1 MFYFIL
7 SVFTISRRSDNLH
20 LSGIDIKLPLIFLG
34 ISFLVTPVK
43 TFSGQSGTLVST
55 GYASTAPGIYNP
67 SGISLPILLLPLAY
81 HTYFNRFS
89 HSGTHQKAGTE
100 PSFCIEPEDPLLAY
114 KSGCLPLPG
123 ELDMTLA
130 PDRRDPDQ
138 WTWLL
143 PGKSRPEPYPEQT
156 QVKVGDEGVP
166 VHISVPDTSLQW
178 KPGQP
183 VPGQNGD
190 FLPGPPGSIGG
201 ITRDTKTTINLI
213 PGNCDDEPCL
223 SWGLD
228 DGSGWILDLS
238 ETIAP
243 LFEDTPPWS
252 DQNPALIPASGQVA
266 ATRAVDH
273 NGNVFY
279 RLDENKQVHYISKEE
294 YQRLLSMHFQSWLEY
309 LYPEYFGPRLAAGGG
324 WHQWHWRIRK
334 VPRGPGASPP
344 CEPLE
349 NLPEEPAERSPGPVS
364 QSPHGGGDPGEGS
377 MSEQQF
383 PAPPAPASAP
393 ARKAISRRLLVDESP
408 SDEYS
413 VVTMSEDEM
422 AGLQIY
428 RGDSVLLTGKVR
440 KTTIAVA
447 ISDANQPSGCIRMHR
462 AVRNNLKVRLGDIV
476 KVSHLPMLPYGKRV
490 GILPIKDSLEGITG
504 NLFDVFL
511 KPFFL
516 EAYRPVSKNDVIPI
530 SAGLRTVHFRVMET
544 DPEGGCI
551 VAQDTTVHC
560 EGEPVE
566 RQDPSSIA
574 DVGYDDIGGLRPQI
588 QTIREIIE
596 LPMRYPQLFNTLNV
610 SPPKGILLSG
620 PPGNGKTLI
629 ARAVANESGA
639 FLFLINGPE
648 IMGKVAGE
656 SESNLRR
663 AFEEAEKNSP
673 AIIFIDEIDSIAPKR
688 DKTPGEVERRVV
700 GQLLTLMDGLQSRRQ
715 VMILAA
721 TNRVNSIDQ
730 ALRRFGRFDKEI
742 HIGVPDETGRLEIL
756 QVHTRDKKLSDDVDL
771 EKIAKVCHGFTG
783 ADITQLITNAAML
796 CIREKIDISTLDDEQ
811 NVDAELL
818 DSLEITQA
826 HFEKAL
832 KSSNP
837 SALRETFVEIP
848 NVTWEDIGGMKD
860 VKNELLEMVRY
871 PLQWPELLKH
881 FGQKLARGVL
891 LYGPPGC
898 GKTQLA
904 KALANDCQ
912 ANFIAIRG
920 PELLTMWFGESEHN
934 VRDLF
939 DKARQAAPCILF
951 FDEID
956 SLASSRGSSLGDAN
970 GASDRV
976 LNQLLIEIDG
986 IAERNN
992 IYIIAATNRPDIL
1005 DKALMRP
1012 GRFDKHIYIPL
1023 PDYESRLHIFEAVLR
1038 NTPIQDDVDLKQ
1050 LADITKGFSGAD
1062 INEICQTAI
1071 QQAIREYIRSRSP
1084 VEAQSEA
1091 MDVEESLESYMLT
1104 RSHFEQAMRTARRSV
1119 GDGEIRRY
1127 EDFHKRSSQAGTE
1140 FRFRDTP
1147 PSASVSSGAAGVPQ
1161 GAANLYEDY
1170 DDDDLY
1176 K

>member
-7 SVFTISRRSDNLH
+7 SVFTTPRRSDNLH
-20 LSGIDIKLPLIFLG
+20 LNCIDMKLPILFLG

-55 GYASTAPGIYNP
+55 GYASSAPGIYNP
-67 SGISLPILLLPLAY
+67 SGIPLPILLLPLAY
-81 HTYFNRFS
+81 HNYFNRLS
-89 HSGTHQKAGTE
+89 HSGTTQEAGTE
-100 PSFCIEPEDPLLAY
+100 PSLCIEPEDPLLAY
-114 KSGCLPLPG
+114 KSGCLPLPK
-123 ELDMTLA
+123 ELDITLA
-130 PDRRDPDQ
+130 PDRGVPDQ

-156 QVKVGDEGVP
+156 QVKVSEEGVP

-190 FLPGPPGSIGG
+190 LLPGPPGLVDG
-201 ITRDTKTTINLI
+201 ITQDTKTTIDLT
-213 PGNCDDEPCL
+213 PRNCDGEPCL

-238 ETIAP
+238 ATIAS
-243 LFEDTPPWS
+243 LFEDTPLWS
-252 DQNPALIPASGQVA
+252 EQKPAMVTASGQIA
-266 ATRAVDH
+266 ATRTVDQ

-279 RLDENKQVHYISKEE
+279 RLEGNKQARYMSKEE
-294 YQRLLSMHFQSWLEY
+294 YQRLLSMYFQSWLEY

-334 VPRGPGASPP
+334 VPRDPGTPP
-344 CEPLE
+344 PFEPPE
-349 NLPEEPAERSPGPVS
+349 NLSEAPAERSPGTGS

-383 PAPPAPASAP
+383 PASPAPASAP
-393 ARKAISRRLLVDESP
+393 ARKAASNRFLVDESP

-413 VVTMSEDEM
+413 VVTMSEADM
-422 AGLQIY
+422 AGLNIY

-440 KTTIAVA
+440 KTTISVV

-462 AVRNNLKVRLGDIV
+462 ATRNNLKVRLGDIV

-490 GILPIKDSLEGITG
+490 SILPIKDSLEGITG

-516 EAYRPVSKNDVIPI
+516 DSYRPVAKNDIIPI
-530 SAGLRTVHFRVMET
+530 SAGLRTVEFRVIQTE
-544 DPEGGCI
+544 PEGGCI
-551 VAQDTTVHC
+551 VAQDTFIHC
-560 EGEPVE
+560 EGDPVE
-566 RQDPSSIA
+566 RQDESSIM

-610 SPPKGILLSG
+610 SPPRGILLSG

-648 IMGKVAGE
+648 ILSKMSGE

-663 AFEEAEKNSP
+663 AFQEADKNRP

-688 DKTPGEVERRVV
+688 DKTQGEVERRIVA
-700 GQLLTLMDGLQSRRQ
+700 QLLTLMDGLQPRRQ
-715 VMILAA
+715 VMVLAA
-721 TNRVNSIDQ
+721 TNRVNSLDQ

-742 HIGVPDETGRLEIL
+742 HIGVPDQAGRLEIL
-756 QVHTRDKKLSDDVDL
+756 QVHTRDKKLADDVDL
-771 EKIAKVCHGFTG
+771 EKIAKTCHGFTG
-783 ADITQLITNAAML
+783 ADITQLISNAAML

-811 NVDAELL
+811 HIDAALL
-818 DSLEITQA
+818 NSLAITQA
-826 HFEKAL
+826 HFEQAL
-832 KSSNP
+832 ASSNP

-848 NVTWEDIGGMKD
+848 TVTWADIGGMAD
-860 VKNELLEMVRY
+860 VKNEMLEMVRN
-871 PLQWPELLKH
+871 PLEWPELLKH

-956 SLASSRGSSLGDAN
+956 SLASTRGSSLGDAS

-1023 PDYESRLHIFEAVLR
+1023 PDYESRLHIFRAVLR
-1038 NTPIQDDVDLKQ
+1038 NTPVQGDVDLSQ
-1050 LADITKGFSGAD
+1050 LAAITKGFSGAD

-1071 QQAIREYIRSRSP
+1071 QQAIREYISSRSP

-1119 GDGEIRRY
+1119 ADNDIRRY
-1127 EDFHKRSSQAGTE
+1127 EAFHRQSSQAGTS
-1140 FRFRDTP
+1140 FRFQDTP
-1147 PSASVSSGAAGVPQ
+1147 PSASVSSEAAGVPQ
-1161 GAANLYEDY
+1161 GTSNLYEDY
-1170 DDDDLY
+1170 EDDDLY
-1176 K
+1176 Q